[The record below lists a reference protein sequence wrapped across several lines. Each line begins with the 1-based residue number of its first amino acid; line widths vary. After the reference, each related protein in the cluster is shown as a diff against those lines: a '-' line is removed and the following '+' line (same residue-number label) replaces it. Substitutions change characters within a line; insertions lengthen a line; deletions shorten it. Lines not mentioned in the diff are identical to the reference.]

1 MATPNLEIAGNSA
14 VFSLGREIAK
24 INEFAHDF
32 APDYNA
38 VGGVV
43 KMPVLAAEAGIFDK
57 TSNNYEQNSTISTA
71 SITLDKQYVAG
82 FEVTPQQMSDGL
94 GAYASLFQNLGE
106 DAGRAI
112 ARSVESAVVGQ
123 VKANTATPAQLT
135 ANKAGFAGLYKTA
148 MEANIAPSNSVLVLN
163 PTVYSKLIE
172 VLGMDVVHLEAA
184 VETGKIDNFLG
195 FRRILC
201 SAGVDSGIEGF
212 IAERGAIGVAGRK
225 VPLLEGYPMYQEFID
240 KDTGIPATLV
250 GFLKY
255 ATGSYYITATALF
268 GTAIT
273 RAAGIVPLVEEIPES
288 SSSSAGA

>member
-1 MATPNLEIAGNSA
+1 MATPNIEIAGNSV

-24 INEFAHDF
+24 IDEFAHDF

-43 KMPVLAAEAGIFDK
+43 KMPVIAAQAGVFNAAN
-57 TSNNYEQNSTISTA
+57 NNYEQSSTIDTA
-71 SITLDKQYVAG
+71 SITLNKQYVAG

-94 GAYASLFQNLGE
+94 GAYASLFDQLGA

-112 ARSVESAVVGQ
+112 GRAVEAEVVGL
-123 VKANTATPAQLT
+123 VDNTTATPVALALT
-135 ANKAGFAGLYKTA
+135 KAGFAGLYKTT
-148 MEANIAPSNSVLVLN
+148 MDANLAPSNSVLVLN
-163 PTVYSKLIE
+163 PAAYSKLIE
-172 VLGMDVVHLEAA
+172 VLGMDVVHLETA

-201 SAGVDSGIEGF
+201 SAGVDSGLLGF

-225 VPLLEGYPMYQEFID
+225 VPLLEGYPVYQEFID
-240 KDTGIPATLV
+240 KDTGVPATLV

-255 ATGSYYITATALF
+255 ATGSYFITATALF
-268 GTAIT
+268 GTAVT
-273 RAAGIVPLVEEIPES
+273 RAAGIVPLVAS
-288 SSSSAGA
+288 V